1 MKFAISLFL
10 ILLTVIP
17 LAGRDNDPDRW
28 LRDAPGYDRALEL
41 QKESNGPL
49 VVYFYTDWCPYCRSL
64 DNQYLPSQPV
74 RDYLRTVVKVRI
86 NPEHGRA
93 ERELANRY
101 GVSGYPSY
109 FIIQKAS
116 AAPRQISPFRRSGPN
131 LTTAEFAAAMQ
142 NAASTPA
149 RRVAS
154 PQVVRDANAQAVA
167 NANKQATSSKMLV
180 ASAVESTLPS
190 IDYLVDRYVNARG
203 GRDAQAKLNSRVAR
217 GRVDVVGVSF
227 GGTLKTYAKAPNKSL
242 TVMQAEPIGLFK
254 RGYDGQAGWNESAK
268 SGTQPINGFELTSL
282 AIDSDFYR
290 DLKLRQLYLTMK
302 VVGRV
307 REGFREL
314 YKVEATPRAGLPE
327 YLYFDEETG
336 LLTRR
341 EIQRQ
346 TSAGK
351 SQIEFYYSD
360 WREVDGVK
368 IPFKTTQKIG
378 QTTYLFSLED
388 VRHNIPVE
396 DSLFKRP

>member
-1 MKFAISLFL
+1 MKFSISLFL
-10 ILLTVIP
+10 ILLTVFP
-17 LAGRDNDPDRW
+17 LAGRETDPDRW
-28 LRDAPGYDRALEL
+28 LRDAPGYEQALEL

-49 VVYFYTDWCPYCRSL
+49 IVYFYTDWCPYCRSL

-101 GVSGYPSY
+101 GVTGYPSY
-109 FIIQKAS
+109 FVIQKSS

-131 LTTAEFAAAMQ
+131 LTTAEFAVAMQ
-142 NAASTPA
+142 NVASTTA
-149 RRVAS
+149 RRLVA
-154 PQVVRDANAQAVA
+154 PPVVRDANAQAVA
-167 NANKQATSSKMLV
+167 NASKQASASKMLI
-180 ASAVESTLPS
+180 APAVESTLPS
-190 IDYLVDRYVNARG
+190 IDYLLDRYVNVRG
-203 GRDAQAKLNSRVAR
+203 GRDAQTKLNSRVAK

-242 TVMQAEPIGLFK
+242 TIMQAEPIGLFK
-254 RGYDGQAGWNESAK
+254 RGYDGQSGWSLSAK
-268 SGTQPINGFELTSL
+268 SGSELINGFELASL
-282 AIDSDFYR
+282 ANDSDFYR
-290 DLKLRQLYLTMK
+290 DLKLRQLYQSLK

-327 YLYFDEETG
+327 YIYFDEETG

-341 EIQRQ
+341 ETQRK
-346 TSAGK
+346 TSAGM

-360 WREVDGVK
+360 WRDVDGVK

-378 QTTYLFSLED
+378 QTTYLFSLEE
-388 VRHNIPVE
+388 VRHNVPVE
-396 DSLFKRP
+396 DSLFTRP